1 METSTAVALALV
13 LCIALWIPLASG
25 RLDPA
30 QMMRGML
37 DTD

>member
-13 LCIALWIPLASG
+13 LGVALWIPLASG

-30 QMMRGML
+30 QMMRGGL
-37 DTD
+37 VT